1 MAPRGGQRSVS
12 AKEQLVG
19 VHCFAQ
25 GFLCCLGLT
34 ECNHL
39 PMSCVYQHY
48 SKRSRA
54 YVVISFEQSY
64 VGAVYLA
71 NLRLWLTWA
80 FLGRFFS
87 YPIMTLLP
95 VTMNLYTYGITQT
108 GVCQASH
115 NSPRLLFPPPNL
127 FEYCF
132 WSWWGPAWNILSLC
146 CFISSIRQ
154 KGKQT
159 TTLLRACGHL
169 SLWGCRCASC
179 QLTMKR

>member
-80 FLGRFFS
+80 FLFIPNHDTIACHNEPVYLWN
-87 YPIMTLLP
+87 YPNRCL
-95 VTMNLYTYGITQT
+95 
-108 GVCQASH
+108 
-115 NSPRLLFPPPNL
+115 
-127 FEYCF
+127 
-132 WSWWGPAWNILSLC
+132 
-146 CFISSIRQ
+146 SSISQ
-154 KGKQT
+154 LSQVVVPPSQLVWISFLK
-159 TTLLRACGHL
+159 LMRA
-169 SLWGCRCASC
+169 SLKYIVFVLFYIEYPS
-179 QLTMKR
+179 KRKANDHIIACLWTFFAVGV